1 MSQGF
6 GSTKQPDSCSARN
19 FAARDVCVDFISQH
33 YAAPARARFP
43 FGLGAPSAVWDGCVA
58 GRHLACRSKRTGRS
72 ARCPTGKLPVLR
84 SAAHFPDLPQW
95 TVSAVDR
102 IVIGNWQSCD
112 GAIGFWAF
120 ARQTAKQIPL
130 ASIRV
135 SSHNAKI
142 RTRAD
147 VVMGDTRRNENDVT
161 GADLDGLAVLATKS
175 QSCGAI
181 IDTERFVRRAVIM
194 SKGIDAVP
202 PGVAP
207 IVLSE
212 SALEDGRAILR
223 VRRDCRSIQ

>member
-1 MSQGF
+1 MSHGF

-19 FAARDVCVDFISQH
+19 FAARDVWVDFIAQH
-33 YAAPARARFP
+33 YASPA
-43 FGLGAPSAVWDGCVA
+43 SVV
-58 GRHLACRSKRTGRS
+58 
-72 ARCPTGKLPVLR
+72 LPVLR

-95 TVSAVDR
+95 AVSAVDR

-112 GAIGFWAF
+112 GAIGFWPF

-135 SSHNAKI
+135 SSHYTKI

-147 VVMGDTRRNENDVT
+147 VVMRDTRRNENDVA
-161 GADLDGLAVLATKS
+161 GADLDRLTVLAAESHFCSTT
-175 QSCGAI
+175 

-202 PGVAP
+202 PRVAP
-207 IVLSE
+207 IVLGE
-212 SALEDGRAILR
+212 SALENGSAILR
-223 VRRDCRSIQ
+223 VR

>member
-1 MSQGF
+1 MSHGF
-6 GSTKQPDSCSARN
+6 GSTKQLDSCSARN
-19 FAARDVCVDFISQH
+19 FAARDVWVDFIAQH
-33 YAAPARARFP
+33 YAAPA
-43 FGLGAPSAVWDGCVA
+43 SAV
-58 GRHLACRSKRTGRS
+58 
-72 ARCPTGKLPVLR
+72 LPVLR

-95 TVSAVDR
+95 AVSAVDR

-147 VVMGDTRRNENDVT
+147 VVMCDTRRNENDVA
-161 GADLDGLAVLATKS
+161 GADLDGLAVLAAES

-181 IDTERFVRRAVIM
+181 VDTERFVRRAVIM

-202 PGVAP
+202 PRVAP
-207 IVLSE
+207 IVLRE
-212 SALEDGRAILR
+212 SALENGSAILR
-223 VRRDCRSIQ
+223 VRRDCRPIQ